1 MTKQDGLSLRL
12 FIYNAQGAN
21 QIEHM
26 SVDRVTEVFGKN
38 EAPSVGD
45 VGVAL
50 QTDVDQHEKA
60 VVVAL
65 VQVFSIS
72 GVAAGAVRAALRP
85 IYRFPLPIPLSELET
100 ANDKDG
106 QNLLSNFSASFL
118 APAKTDRVLQIL
130 RTKDEG
136 VGVWLDRL
144 TQPEL
149 EYEAGIQQARIEAR
163 DAVSLAAQ
171 LAEIKLPADVF
182 EVDQEG
188 LADNDLLD
196 SILNKAYEA
205 DLEEE
210 LMPLDL
216 QRFDG
221 ILKVDQRAASASV
234 FVDRNEKEVLAVF
247 SVNKKL
253 LEVEL
258 GVDLFY
264 WDQVSDSFTFVQYKR
279 LEREKAVDGAAEWV
293 YLRRGELKKQL
304 NLMPRGKQQSP
315 RSKDWRM
322 VDSPF
327 WFKFVRGDAAREL
340 DDKVLRGMY
349 VPADWLRLALAD
361 DALQGGQ
368 RGGFRLTYD
377 NAKYVTRTMFI
388 ELVKRGLSGTARK
401 ESMDFKKVL
410 KAMGKNRQVIVAV
423 KKEWSAGAKPLNAAA
438 APQDP
443 DAPF

>member
-1 MTKQDGLSLRL
+1 MTKRDGFSHQL

-26 SVDRVTEVFGKN
+26 SVDRVTEVFGKE

-45 VGVAL
+45 VGMAL
-50 QTDVDQHEKA
+50 QTDMHQHDEI
-60 VVVAL
+60 VIVAL
-65 VQVFSIS
+65 VQVFSVT
-72 GVAAGAVRAALRP
+72 GVAARAVRAAVRP
-85 IYRFPLPIPLSELET
+85 IYRFAKPIPLSRLDTTYET
-100 ANDKDG
+100 DG
-106 QNLLSNFSASFL
+106 QSPLPNFSAMFISS
-118 APAKTDRVLQIL
+118 AKRDAMLQTL
-130 RTKDEG
+130 RSIDEG
-136 VGVWLDRL
+136 VGAWLDRL

-149 EYEAGIQQARIEAR
+149 EYAAGIQQARVEAR

-171 LAEIKLPADVF
+171 LAEIELPADVF
-182 EVDQEG
+182 DVDQEG
-188 LADNDLLD
+188 LADIDLLD
-196 SILNKAYEA
+196 SILNKAYET

-221 ILKVDQRAASASV
+221 VLRVEQRAASASV

-253 LEVEL
+253 LEIEL

-264 WDQVSDSFTFVQYKR
+264 WDQITDSFTFVQYKR
-279 LEREKAVDGAAEWV
+279 LESEKAADGAREWA
-293 YLRRGELKKQL
+293 YLRKGELRKQL
-304 NLMPRGKQQSP
+304 DLMPKSKRQSLE
-315 RSKDWRM
+315 SKDWRM

-327 WFKFVRGDAAREL
+327 WFKFVRGDAARRL
-340 DDKVLRGMY
+340 DDKVLKGMY

-388 ELVKRGLSGTARK
+388 DLVRRGLSGTARN
-401 ESMDFKKVL
+401 ESTNFKKVL
-410 KAMGKNRQVIVAV
+410 KVMGKNRQVIVAV
-423 KKEWSAGAKPLNAAA
+423 KKEWSAGAKPLDAAA